1 MVRLHDVDFLSTHR
15 RLAWS
20 QGRIPVHRWF
30 YRGSG
35 HLPRRE
41 LFWRTSHVSV
51 MHLALVGLSHKT
63 APVEIRERLAF
74 SNDALRSALTSL
86 VDRRRVNEA
95 MILSTCNR
103 VEVVAESPD
112 DRLIREFTSKFR
124 QITPDSVS
132 THLYSYRIADA
143 IRHVFRVTAS
153 LDSMVIGEPQILG
166 QVKEAYRIAMD
177 AGTVGM
183 HLTALMNRAFAV
195 AKKVRSETG
204 ISQSAVSVSYA
215 AVELARK
222 IFGDLSGKTVM
233 IIGASKMGELAA
245 KHLKRAGA
253 ASVLVT
259 NRTFERAVEMVRVF
273 EGAAVPF
280 EPFADHMVGADIVI
294 TSTGAPHFIIGKNL
308 AEQVLHRRK
317 NKPMFFID
325 IAVPRDIDPA
335 VNEID
340 NAFLYDIDDLQQVID
355 SNLKG
360 RMKEASR
367 AEEIVDHEVQAFC
380 TKMQSREVVPM
391 IVQLRDTLEKLRRDE
406 IERNRRH
413 LKDLSP
419 EQQAAIDQLTRS
431 LVNKILHPPIEQLK
445 QIAHDPQGPDIVD
458 LIRKI
463 FNVKPQ

>member
-1 MVRLHDVDFLSTHR
+1 MQ
-15 RLAWS
+15 LA
-20 QGRIPVHRWF
+20 I
-30 YRGSG
+30 
-35 HLPRRE
+35 
-41 LFWRTSHVSV
+41 
-51 MHLALVGLSHKT
+51 VGLSHKT

-74 SNDALRSALTSL
+74 NSDMLRTALTSL
-86 VDRRRVNEA
+86 VGREDVSEA

-112 DRLIREFTSKFR
+112 DRRIREFLCEFHRIPHDDVSK
-124 QITPDSVS
+124 
-132 THLYSYRIADA
+132 HLYSFRNVDA
-143 IRHVFRVTAS
+143 IRHVFRVAAS

-166 QVKEAYRIAMD
+166 QVKEAYRIASD

-183 HLTALMNRAFAV
+183 HLSALMNRAFAV

-204 ISQSAVSVSYA
+204 ISQAAVSVSYA

-245 KHLKRAGA
+245 KHLKRAGVS
-253 ASVLVT
+253 SVLVT
-259 NRTFERAVEMVRVF
+259 NRTFERAVELAKVF

-280 EPFADHMVGADIVI
+280 EHFADHMVGADIVI

-308 AEQVLHRRK
+308 AEQVIHRRK

-340 NAFLYDIDDLQQVID
+340 NAFLYDIDDLQQVVD
-355 SNLKG
+355 ANLKE
-360 RMKEASR
+360 RLKEAMR
-367 AEEIVDHEVQAFC
+367 AEEIVDQEVKAFC
-380 TKMQSREVVPM
+380 LRMQTRDVVPT
-391 IVQLRDTLEKLRRDE
+391 IVELRDSLEKMRRDE

-419 EQQAAIDQLTRS
+419 EQQEALDQITKS

-445 QIAHDPQGPDIVD
+445 KLAHDPQGPDIAD

-463 FNVKPQ
+463 FNVKSQ

>member
-1 MVRLHDVDFLSTHR
+1 M
-15 RLAWS
+15 
-20 QGRIPVHRWF
+20 Q
-30 YRGSG
+30 
-35 HLPRRE
+35 
-41 LFWRTSHVSV
+41 
-51 MHLALVGLSHKT
+51 LALVGLSHKT

-112 DRLIREFTSKFR
+112 DRLIRDFICEFHQVSH
-124 QITPDSVS
+124 DSVS
-132 THLYSYRIADA
+132 THLYSYRNVDA

-166 QVKEAYRIAMD
+166 QVKEAFRIAMD

-183 HLTALMNRAFAV
+183 HLSALMNRAFAV

-245 KHLKRAGA
+245 KHLRRAGA
-253 ASVLVT
+253 SSVLVT
-259 NRTFERAVEMVRVF
+259 NRTFERAVELAKVF

-280 EPFADHMVGADIVI
+280 EHFTDHMAGADIVI

-308 AEQVLHRRK
+308 AEQVIHRRK
-317 NKPMFFID
+317 NKPIFFID

-335 VNEID
+335 VNQID

-355 SNLKG
+355 ANLKE
-360 RMKEASR
+360 RFKEAMR
-367 AEEIVDHEVQAFC
+367 AEQIVDDEVEAFC
-380 TKMQSREVVPM
+380 LKMQTRDVVPT
-391 IVQLRDTLEKLRRDE
+391 IVQLRESLEKVRRDE

-419 EQQAAIDQLTRS
+419 EQQAAVDQITKS
-431 LVNKILHPPIEQLK
+431 IVNKILHPPIEQLK
-445 QIAHDPQGPDIVD
+445 QMAHDPQGAD
-458 LIRKI
+458 LAEIIRKI

>member
-1 MVRLHDVDFLSTHR
+1 M
-15 RLAWS
+15 
-20 QGRIPVHRWF
+20 Q
-30 YRGSG
+30 
-35 HLPRRE
+35 
-41 LFWRTSHVSV
+41 
-51 MHLALVGLSHKT
+51 LALVGLSHKT

-74 SNDALRSALTSL
+74 SNDALRSALASL
-86 VDRRRVNEA
+86 VDRRAVNEA

-112 DRLIREFTSKFR
+112 DRLIRDFICEFH
-124 QITPDSVS
+124 QISHDSVS
-132 THLYSYRIADA
+132 THLYSYRNVEA

-166 QVKEAYRIAMD
+166 QVKEAFRIAMD

-183 HLTALMNRAFAV
+183 HLSALMNRAFAV

-245 KHLKRAGA
+245 KHLRRAGA
-253 ASVLVT
+253 SSVLVT
-259 NRTFERAVEMVRVF
+259 NRTFERAVELAKVF

-280 EPFADHMVGADIVI
+280 EHFTDHMTGADIVI
-294 TSTGAPHFIIGKNL
+294 TSTGAPHFIIGRNL
-308 AEQVLHRRK
+308 AEQVIHRRK
-317 NKPMFFID
+317 NKPIFFID

-335 VNEID
+335 VNQID

-355 SNLKG
+355 ANLKE
-360 RMKEASR
+360 RFKEAMR
-367 AEEIVDHEVQAFC
+367 AEQIVDDEVEAFC
-380 TKMQSREVVPM
+380 LKMQTRDVVPT
-391 IVQLRDTLEKLRRDE
+391 IVQLRESLEKVRRDE

-419 EQQAAIDQLTRS
+419 EQQAAVDQITKS
-431 LVNKILHPPIEQLK
+431 IVNKILHPPIEQLK
-445 QIAHDPQGPDIVD
+445 QMAHDPQGADLAE

-463 FNVKPQ
+463 FNVKAQ

>member
-1 MVRLHDVDFLSTHR
+1 M
-15 RLAWS
+15 
-20 QGRIPVHRWF
+20 Q
-30 YRGSG
+30 
-35 HLPRRE
+35 
-41 LFWRTSHVSV
+41 
-51 MHLALVGLSHKT
+51 LALVGLSHKT

-74 SNDALRSALTSL
+74 SNDALRSALASL
-86 VDRRRVNEA
+86 VDRRAVNEA

-112 DRLIREFTSKFR
+112 DRLIRDFICEFH
-124 QITPDSVS
+124 QISHDSVS
-132 THLYSYRIADA
+132 THLYSYRNVEA

-166 QVKEAYRIAMD
+166 QVKEAFRIAMD

-183 HLTALMNRAFAV
+183 HLSALMNRAFAV

-245 KHLKRAGA
+245 KHLRRAGA
-253 ASVLVT
+253 SSVLVT
-259 NRTFERAVEMVRVF
+259 NRTFERAVELAKVF

-280 EPFADHMVGADIVI
+280 EHFTDHMTGADIVI
-294 TSTGAPHFIIGKNL
+294 TSTGAPHFIIGRSL
-308 AEQVLHRRK
+308 AEQVIHRRK
-317 NKPMFFID
+317 NKPIFFID

-335 VNEID
+335 VNQID

-355 SNLKG
+355 ANLKE
-360 RMKEASR
+360 RFKEAMR
-367 AEEIVDHEVQAFC
+367 AEQIVDDEVEAFC
-380 TKMQSREVVPM
+380 LKMQTRDVVPT
-391 IVQLRDTLEKLRRDE
+391 IVQLRESLEKVRRDE

-419 EQQAAIDQLTRS
+419 EQQAAVDQITKS
-431 LVNKILHPPIEQLK
+431 IVNKILHPPIEQLK
-445 QIAHDPQGPDIVD
+445 QMAHDPQGADLAD

>member
-1 MVRLHDVDFLSTHR
+1 M
-15 RLAWS
+15 
-20 QGRIPVHRWF
+20 Q
-30 YRGSG
+30 
-35 HLPRRE
+35 
-41 LFWRTSHVSV
+41 
-51 MHLALVGLSHKT
+51 LALVGLSHKT

-74 SNDALRSALTSL
+74 SNDALRSALASL

-112 DRLIREFTSKFR
+112 DRLIRDFICEFH
-124 QITPDSVS
+124 QISHDSVS
-132 THLYSYRIADA
+132 THLYSYRNVEA

-166 QVKEAYRIAMD
+166 QVKEAFRIAMD

-183 HLTALMNRAFAV
+183 HLSALMNRAFAV

-245 KHLKRAGA
+245 KHLRRAGA
-253 ASVLVT
+253 SSVLVT
-259 NRTFERAVEMVRVF
+259 NRTFERAVELAKVF

-280 EPFADHMVGADIVI
+280 EHFTDHMTGADIVI
-294 TSTGAPHFIIGKNL
+294 TSTGAPHFIIGRNL
-308 AEQVLHRRK
+308 AEQVIHRRK
-317 NKPMFFID
+317 NKPIFFID

-335 VNEID
+335 VNQID

-355 SNLKG
+355 ANLKE
-360 RMKEASR
+360 RFKEAMR
-367 AEEIVDHEVQAFC
+367 AEQIVDDEVEAFC
-380 TKMQSREVVPM
+380 LKMQTRDVVPT
-391 IVQLRDTLEKLRRDE
+391 IVQLRDSLEKVRRDE

-419 EQQAAIDQLTRS
+419 DQQAAVDQITKS
-431 LVNKILHPPIEQLK
+431 IVNKILHPPIEQLK
-445 QIAHDPQGPDIVD
+445 QMAHDPQGADLAD

>member
-1 MVRLHDVDFLSTHR
+1 M
-15 RLAWS
+15 
-20 QGRIPVHRWF
+20 
-30 YRGSG
+30 
-35 HLPRRE
+35 E
-41 LFWRTSHVSV
+41 
-51 MHLALVGLSHKT
+51 LALVGLSHKT

-74 SNDALRSALTSL
+74 PSDALQTALTAL
-86 VDRRRVNEA
+86 VGRQEVNEA

-103 VEVVAESPD
+103 VEVMVAETSD
-112 DRLIREFTSKFR
+112 DERIRQFLCEFHQIPHDAVSK
-124 QITPDSVS
+124 
-132 THLYSYRIADA
+132 HLYSFRNVDA
-143 IRHVFRVTAS
+143 IRHVFRVTSS
-153 LDSMVIGEPQILG
+153 LDSMVVGEPQILG
-166 QVKEAYRIAMD
+166 QVKEAYRIASD
-177 AGTVGM
+177 AGTVGA
-183 HLTALMNRAFAV
+183 HLSALMNRAFAV

-245 KHLKRAGA
+245 KHLKRNGVS
-253 ASVLVT
+253 SVLVT
-259 NRTFERAVEMVRVF
+259 NRTFERAVELAKIF

-280 EPFADHMVGADIVI
+280 EHFTDHMVGADIVI
-294 TSTGAPHFIIGKNL
+294 TSTGAPHFIIPKSL
-308 AEQVLHRRK
+308 AEQVIHRRK

-355 SNLKG
+355 ANLKE
-360 RMKEASR
+360 RLKEAMR
-367 AEEIVDHEVQAFC
+367 AEEIIDNEVQAFC
-380 TKMQSREVVPM
+380 MKMQTREVVPT
-391 IVQLRDTLEKLRRDE
+391 IVELRDSLEKLRRDE

-419 EQQAAIDQLTRS
+419 EQQAAVDQITKS
-431 LVNKILHPPIEQLK
+431 IVNKILHPPIEQLK
-445 QIAHDPQGPDIVD
+445 QMANDPQGHDLAA

-463 FNVKPQ
+463 FNVKSQ

>member
-1 MVRLHDVDFLSTHR
+1 M
-15 RLAWS
+15 
-20 QGRIPVHRWF
+20 Q
-30 YRGSG
+30 
-35 HLPRRE
+35 
-41 LFWRTSHVSV
+41 
-51 MHLALVGLSHKT
+51 LALVGLSHKT

-86 VDRRRVNEA
+86 VDRRAVNEA
-95 MILSTCNR
+95 LILSTCNR

-112 DRLIREFTSKFR
+112 DRLIRDFICEFH
-124 QITPDSVS
+124 QISHDSVS
-132 THLYSYRIADA
+132 THLYSYRNVEA

-166 QVKEAYRIAMD
+166 QVKEAFRIAMD

-183 HLTALMNRAFAV
+183 HLSALMNRAFAV

-245 KHLKRAGA
+245 KHLRRAGA
-253 ASVLVT
+253 SSVLVT
-259 NRTFERAVEMVRVF
+259 NRTFERAVELAKVF

-280 EPFADHMVGADIVI
+280 EHFTDHMAGADIVI

-308 AEQVLHRRK
+308 AEQVIHRRK
-317 NKPMFFID
+317 NKPIFFID

-335 VNEID
+335 VNQID

-355 SNLKG
+355 ANLKE
-360 RMKEASR
+360 RFKEAMR
-367 AEEIVDHEVQAFC
+367 AEQIVDDEVEAFC
-380 TKMQSREVVPM
+380 LKMQTQDVVPT
-391 IVQLRDTLEKLRRDE
+391 IVQLRESLEKVRRDE

-419 EQQAAIDQLTRS
+419 EQQAAVDQITKS
-431 LVNKILHPPIEQLK
+431 IVNKILHPPIEQLK
-445 QIAHDPQGPDIVD
+445 QMAHDPQGADLAD

>member
-1 MVRLHDVDFLSTHR
+1 M
-15 RLAWS
+15 
-20 QGRIPVHRWF
+20 Q
-30 YRGSG
+30 
-35 HLPRRE
+35 
-41 LFWRTSHVSV
+41 
-51 MHLALVGLSHKT
+51 LALVGLSHKT
-63 APVEIRERLAF
+63 APVEVRERLAF

-86 VDRRRVNEA
+86 VDRQAVNEA

-112 DRLIREFTSKFR
+112 DRLIRDFICEFH
-124 QITPDSVS
+124 QIPQDSLS
-132 THLYSYRIADA
+132 NHFYSYRNVDA
-143 IRHVFRVTAS
+143 IRHVFRVTAI

-166 QVKEAYRIAMD
+166 QVKEAYRMAMD

-253 ASVLVT
+253 SSVLVT
-259 NRTFERAVEMVRVF
+259 NRTFERAVELAKVF

-280 EPFADHMVGADIVI
+280 EHFIDHMAGADIVI

-308 AEQVLHRRK
+308 AEQVIHRRK
-317 NKPMFFID
+317 NKPIFFID

-335 VNEID
+335 VNGID

-355 SNLKG
+355 ANLKE
-360 RMKEASR
+360 RLKEAMR
-367 AEEIVDHEVQAFC
+367 AEEIVDNEVEAFC
-380 TKMQSREVVPM
+380 LKMQTRDVVPT
-391 IVQLRDTLEKLRRDE
+391 IVQLQESLEKVRRDE

-419 EQQAAIDQLTRS
+419 DQQAAVDQITKS
-431 LVNKILHPPIEQLK
+431 IVNKILHPPIEQLK
-445 QIAHDPQGPDIVD
+445 QMAHDPQGADLAE